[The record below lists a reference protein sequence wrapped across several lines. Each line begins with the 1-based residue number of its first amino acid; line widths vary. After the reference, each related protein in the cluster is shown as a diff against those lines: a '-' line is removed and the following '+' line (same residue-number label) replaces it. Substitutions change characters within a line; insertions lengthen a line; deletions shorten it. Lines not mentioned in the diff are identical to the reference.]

1 MEKKSK
7 IKKYI
12 LYLVTMFV
20 LVGLDQ
26 LVKKLS
32 VIYLK
37 GNNGITIIPNVFRLY
52 YLENQGAAF
61 GVFQGQQALL
71 LIFTIIVLAG
81 VAYLITKVPEQKKYK
96 PLIWVGVFIIAG
108 AIGNMIDRLL
118 YKYVVDMFYF
128 ELINFPVFNVAD
140 CYVTVSFIVLFI
152 LVLFVY
158 KDDELEFI
166 FPKRHKKGE

>member
-12 LYLVTMFV
+12 LYLVTMLV

-71 LIFTIIVLAG
+71 LIFTIIVLSG